1 LWLKKMRLA
10 AVNHTEAASRPK
22 EHRSEPAMRT
32 CGRRWTGMRILDD
45 GDHEDV
51 GMPGEL
57 GGGVDDG
64 HVQRRAGQNLQGTR
78 GRT

>member
-1 LWLKKMRLA
+1 
-10 AVNHTEAASRPK
+10 
-22 EHRSEPAMRT
+22 
-32 CGRRWTGMRILDD
+32 MRILDD